1 MTLARLCRHAL
12 RPALS
17 AAAVC
22 MPALAAAHALVLT
35 AQGEGG
41 HVAGEVHYTDGTP
54 AAGIYVS
61 ASIAV
66 DDGKLVAE
74 GSSGADGRFL
84 LTAPAGQRLRVV
96 AEGEEGH
103 RSEVIAEPV
112 ALAAGTAANETTNE
126 AAVATLRL
134 LREDIARMEHR
145 LRLQDIIGGIGYIV
159 GIAGIAAW
167 IAARRR
173 Q

>member
-1 MTLARLCRHAL
+1 MMLARLCPHAL
-12 RPALS
+12 HPVLF

-22 MPALAAAHALVLT
+22 LPTLAAAHALVLT

-41 HVAGEVHYTDGTP
+41 HVAGEVHYSDGTP

-61 ASIAV
+61 ASLAGN
-66 DDGKLVAE
+66 DGKVVAE
-74 GSSGADGRFL
+74 GSSGTDGRFL

-112 ALAAGTAANETTNE
+112 ALATAAGNH
-126 AAVATLRL
+126 AAVETLRL
-134 LREDIARMEHR
+134 LRDDIARLEHR
-145 LRLQDIIGGIGYIV
+145 QRLQDIIGGIGYIV

-167 IAARRR
+167 FAARRR
-173 Q
+173 K

>member
-1 MTLARLCRHAL
+1 MTLPRLLPCAFRRAL
-12 RPALS
+12 
-17 AAAVC
+17 AAAALC
-22 MPALAAAHALVLT
+22 LPALAAAHGLVLT

-41 HVAGEVHYTDGTP
+41 FVAGQVRYTDQTP

-61 ASIAV
+61 ASLAGAE
-66 DDGKLVAE
+66 GKTVAE
-74 GSSGADGRFL
+74 GSSGEDGRFRL
-84 LTAPAGQRLRVV
+84 AAPAGQRLRVV

-112 ALAAGTAANETTNE
+112 ALAAGAAANET
-126 AAVATLRL
+126 AVATLRL